1 MDVFTRTW
9 RNWRH
14 SRKFAKLGK
23 GCRFLGRDLELEGHV
38 ELGDFCRVREAVKLR
53 ARPEA
58 KIVIGDRCLLS
69 WNVIIEAGELVEIH
83 DQAGLAEYS
92 IIRDGTH
99 LIYGTEANWR
109 YTPNY
114 YKPIIIEESAWIGSG
129 AYISKG
135 VRVGKGAVIG
145 VGSVVTCDV
154 PPFEVW
160 VGAPARFLR
169 HRTVDLPE
177 ELEKLAQRLIQ
188 EQGIKEDR
196 REY

>member
-1 MDVFTRTW
+1 MDAFTRTW

-58 KIVIGDRCLLS
+58 KIIIGDRCLLS
-69 WNVIIEAGELVEIH
+69 WNVIIESGELVEIH
-83 DQAGLAEYS
+83 DQVGLAEYS

-109 YTPNY
+109 FTPNY
-114 YKPIIIEESAWIGSG
+114 YKPVIIEESAWIGSG

-145 VGSVVTCDV
+145 VGSVVTRDV

-169 HRTVDLPE
+169 HRTADLPE

>member
-1 MDVFTRTW
+1 MNAITRSW
-9 RNWRH
+9 RNWVH
-14 SRKFAKLGK
+14 ARKFAKLGK

-38 ELGDFCRVREAVKLR
+38 ELGDYCRVREAVKLR
-53 ARPEA
+53 ARPEG

-69 WNVIIEAGELVEIH
+69 WNVIIESGELVEIH
-83 DQAGLAEYS
+83 DQVGLAEYS

-109 YTPNY
+109 YTPNF
-114 YKPIIIEESAWIGSG
+114 YKPVIIEESAWIGSG

-145 VGSVVTCDV
+145 VGSIVTRDV
-154 PPFEVW
+154 PAHEVW

-169 HRTVDLPE
+169 HRIDDLPA
-177 ELEKLAQRLIQ
+177 ELDELAKRLLQ

>member
-1 MDVFTRTW
+1 MDAFTRTW
-9 RNWRH
+9 RNWVH

-83 DQAGLAEYS
+83 DQVGLAEYS

-129 AYISKG
+129 AYVSKG

-145 VGSVVTCDV
+145 VGSVVTRDV

-169 HRTVDLPE
+169 HRTMDLPE
-177 ELEKLAQRLIQ
+177 ELEKLAQRLLQ